1 MSHRPKERIKGLCNN
16 NNKNRNRNRNRVNKI
31 HSMSVEVSTVVLAAK
46 TALWAHFAT
55 QTVLFGRR
63 VWRVCTL
70 LGQPRRW
77 FAGPLRGV

>member
-1 MSHRPKERIKGLCNN
+1 MG
-16 NNKNRNRNRNRVNKI
+16 
-31 HSMSVEVSTVVLAAK
+31 VEVSTVVLAAK

-77 FAGPLRGV
+77 FSP